1 MPSPLKPLQQ
11 KRGVAAVLIALA
23 FTLFAA
29 APTWA
34 AKLEEGQKAVGLKGT
49 DFLTD
54 DPIDLEQSLGKRV
67 ILLDFG
73 SIYCSSCMVTVPNLI
88 KLRKKYSEENL
99 AIFNIYLDIYNPQR
113 VIKFFRG
120 FVKDISLSLLIDLK
134 LVISRDYGVDTLPTT
149 IIIDRGGI
157 IRRRIVGYTEADE
170 KEIDVVIEQLI
181 NEMPVSSGGGE
192 ERGEEP
198 FTVFI
203 PESFTKTSQDRVA
216 LVGYTGGAGS
226 GDISLKLNNLPER
239 TVAAKDNI
247 FHFQTPLSLA
257 MNLIEIKGQGAE
269 GANQSQSLV
278 IFRETHIGGDI
289 TSDLP
294 EYKFHRDEEKKP
306 CSKCHKLE
314 VPLQDKSG
322 LSQINICAACHTGLA
337 SRIFTHGPITVG
349 GCLPCHDYQSFPNK
363 YELRS
368 QGAELCYS
376 CHDRVREQVATAA
389 FIHGPVAAG
398 YCAVCHDPHAAN
410 ERFLLV
416 KKADRLCVSCH
427 QDMLT
432 ELAKPFLHKPI
443 EQGNC
448 TGCHDPHS
456 SNESKFLVQPRATL
470 CDKCHDISAMR
481 HMHKVGV
488 KAKTEFPAGTP
499 LSAEGTTT
507 CYTCHYFH
515 ASDQTKL
522 WRGPRERCGLG
533 CHEVFDSPGGVSEG
547 EEETEGGEQ

>member
-1 MPSPLKPLQQ
+1 M
-11 KRGVAAVLIALA
+11 
-23 FTLFAA
+23 
-29 APTWA
+29 
-34 AKLEEGQKAVGLKGT
+34 
-49 DFLTD
+49 
-54 DPIDLEQSLGKRV
+54 

-88 KLRKKYSEENL
+88 KLRKKYPEENL

-120 FVKDISLSLLIDLK
+120 FAKDINLSLLIDDK
-134 LVISRDYGVDTLPTT
+134 LAISREYGVDTLPTT
-149 IIIDRGGI
+149 IIIDRGGV

-170 KEIDVVIEQLI
+170 KEIDVVIERLL
-181 NEMPVSSGGGE
+181 NEMPVSGSTGE
-192 ERGEEP
+192 KRGEEP

-203 PESFTKTSQDRVA
+203 PESFTKTSQERVT

-226 GDISLKLNNLPER
+226 RDVSLKLNNLPER
-239 TVAAKDNI
+239 TVTAKDNV

-278 IFRETHIGGDI
+278 LFRETRMGGDI

-306 CSKCHKLE
+306 CTKCHKLE

-322 LSQINICAACHTGLA
+322 AGQSNICAACHSGL
-337 SRIFTHGPITVG
+337 SRRVFTHGPITVG

-376 CHDRVREQVATAA
+376 CHDRVREQVSKSAY
-389 FIHGPVAAG
+389 IHGPVAAG
-398 YCAVCHDPHAAN
+398 YCVVCHDPHGAN

-416 KKADRLCVSCH
+416 KKADRLCVGCH

-443 EQGNC
+443 EQGSC
-448 TGCHDPHS
+448 TGCHDPHG
-456 SNESKFLVQPRATL
+456 SNEAKFLVQPRATL
-470 CDKCHDISAMR
+470 CDKCHDFS
-481 HMHKVGV
+481 GV
-488 KAKTEFPAGTP
+488 APPAQ
-499 LSAEGTTT
+499 
-507 CYTCHYFH
+507 
-515 ASDQTKL
+515 D
-522 WRGPRERCGLG
+522 
-533 CHEVFDSPGGVSEG
+533 GGHG
-547 EEETEGGEQ
+547 EN

>member
-1 MPSPLKPLQQ
+1 MPLSRASLRRV
-11 KRGVAAVLIALA
+11 RGVVAFLIAAA
-23 FTLFAA
+23 FALLAA
-29 APTWA
+29 APARA
-34 AKLEEGQKAVGLKGT
+34 AKIEEGQQAVGLKGT
-49 DFLTD
+49 DFLTGA
-54 DPIDLEQSLGKRV
+54 PLDLEQSIGKRV

-88 KLRKKYSEENL
+88 KLRKKYAEENL

-120 FVKDISLSLLIDLK
+120 FAKDISLSLLIDLK
-134 LVISRDYGVDTLPTT
+134 LAISREYGVDTLPTT

-157 IRRRIVGYTEADE
+157 VRRRIVGYTEADE
-170 KEIDVVIEQLI
+170 KEIDVIIERLI
-181 NEMPVSSGGGE
+181 NELPVSGSAVE
-192 ERGEEP
+192 KRGEEP
-198 FTVFI
+198 FTVFV

-226 GDISLKLNNLPER
+226 RDVSLKLNNLPER
-239 TVAAKDNI
+239 MVTAKDNV

-278 IFRETHIGGDI
+278 IFRETRMGGDI

-306 CSKCHKLE
+306 CTKCHKLE

-322 LSQINICAACHTGLA
+322 MGQINICAACHIGF
-337 SRIFTHGPITVG
+337 SRRIFTHGPITVG

-376 CHDRVREQVATAA
+376 CHDRVREQVGKSA

-398 YCAVCHDPHAAN
+398 YCVVCHDPHAAN

-432 ELAKPFLHKPI
+432 ELAKPFLHSPI
-443 EQGNC
+443 AQGSC
-448 TGCHDPHS
+448 TGCHDPHAS
-456 SNESKFLVQPRATL
+456 GQSKFLVQPRATL
-470 CDKCHDISAMR
+470 CEKCHDFSSVR
-481 HMHKVGV
+481 HLHKVGV
-488 KAKTEFPAGTP
+488 PAKTEFPPGTP

-507 CYTCHYFH
+507 CYTCHFFH
-515 ASDQTKL
+515 ASNQTKL
-522 WRGPRERCGLG
+522 WRGPKEQCGLG
-533 CHEVFDSPGGVSEG
+533 CHEVLEPQGGSPGGEIG
-547 EEETEGGEQ
+547 TEKGAQ